1 MFFSAAV
8 GKPDFRTFHPF
19 ICKVLQIPF
28 RHKENGL
35 PRLSDN
41 SIALG
46 MWWMF
51 LTGLC
56 FVGVTITVRYVGT
69 SVPAAEAA
77 FIRYLAGTLLLL
89 PVFLR
94 GYGRFRATGAVKI
107 MLWRGIA
114 HGFGVILW
122 FYAMAHIPI
131 AQVTALG
138 YLTPVVVT
146 VLAVLFLG
154 EVVQMR
160 RIMAV
165 VAGFVGVLIIVRP
178 GFSEVSM
185 GQLAQLATTP
195 LFAISFILA
204 KKLSDHVE
212 PLLIVA
218 SLSLVCTITLLPVAL
233 LNWVQPNATE
243 IALLSLTAVLAT
255 LGHYTMTRAF
265 MSAPIGALQPVSFLQ
280 LVWATLAGIVLFGEP
295 VDQFVLIGGSILVGS
310 AGYIAHRES
319 VLARRQKAQG
329 SSV

>member
-1 MFFSAAV
+1 MLH
-8 GKPDFRTFHPF
+8 T
-19 ICKVLQIPF
+19 
-28 RHKENGL
+28 
-35 PRLSDN
+35 SDK

-56 FVGVTITVRYVGT
+56 FVGVTVTVRYVG
-69 SVPAAEAA
+69 SGVPAAEAA
-77 FIRYLAGTLLLL
+77 FIRYLVGTLLLV
-89 PVFLR
+89 PVFLQ
-94 GYGRFRATGAVKI
+94 GYKRFHATGAVQM

-146 VLAVLFLG
+146 VLAVMFLG

-160 RIMAV
+160 RILAV
-165 VAGFVGVLIIVRP
+165 VAGFIGVLIIVRP
-178 GFSEVSM
+178 GFAEVSM
-185 GQLAQLATTP
+185 GQIAQLATTP

-204 KKLSDHVE
+204 KKLSDHVD

-218 SLSLVCTITLLPVAL
+218 SLSLVCTLTLLPLAL
-233 LNWVQPNATE
+233 VNWVQPDLSE
-243 IALLSLTAVLAT
+243 WLLLSLTAVLAT

-265 MSAPIGALQPVSFLQ
+265 MHAPIGALQPVSFLQ

-295 VDQFVLIGGSILVGS
+295 VDQFVLLGGTILVGS

-319 VLARRQKAQG
+319 VLARQAKAASENDNNTDSETNQR
-329 SSV
+329 

>member
-1 MFFSAAV
+1 M
-8 GKPDFRTFHPF
+8 
-19 ICKVLQIPF
+19 
-28 RHKENGL
+28 RHTE
-35 PRLSDN
+35 N

-69 SVPAAEAA
+69 GIPAPEAA
-77 FIRYLAGTLLLL
+77 FIRYLMGTLLLA
-89 PVFLR
+89 PVFLQ
-94 GYGRFRATGAVKI
+94 GYQRFRATGAVQL

-146 VLAVLFLG
+146 VLAAVFLG
-154 EVVQMR
+154 EMIQMR
-160 RIMAV
+160 RV
-165 VAGFVGVLIIVRP
+165 VAVIVGFLGVLIIVRP
-178 GFSEVSM
+178 GFAEVSV
-185 GQLAQLATTP
+185 GQMAQLATTP

-204 KKLSDHVE
+204 KKLSDHVD
-212 PLLIVA
+212 PVLIVA
-218 SLSLVCTITLLPVAL
+218 SLSLVCTLTLLPIAL
-233 LNWVQPNATE
+233 LDWVQPSLLE
-243 IALLSLTAVLAT
+243 WALLSLTAVLAT

-265 MSAPIGALQPVSFLQ
+265 MYAPIGALQPVSFLQ

-295 VDQFVLIGGSILVGS
+295 VDQFVLIGGTILVAS

-319 VLARRQKAQG
+319 VLAKREKKSQ
-329 SSV
+329 

>member
-1 MFFSAAV
+1 
-8 GKPDFRTFHPF
+8 
-19 ICKVLQIPF
+19 
-28 RHKENGL
+28 
-35 PRLSDN
+35 
-41 SIALG
+41 

-56 FVGVTITVRYVGT
+56 FVGVTVTVRYVG
-69 SVPAAEAA
+69 SGVPAAEAA
-77 FIRYLAGTLLLL
+77 FIRYLVGTLLLV
-89 PVFLR
+89 PVFLQ
-94 GYGRFRATGAVKI
+94 GYKRFHATGAVQM

-146 VLAVLFLG
+146 VLAVMFLG

-160 RIMAV
+160 RILAV
-165 VAGFVGVLIIVRP
+165 VAGFIGVLIIVRP
-178 GFSEVSM
+178 GFAEVSM
-185 GQLAQLATTP
+185 GQIAQLATTP

-204 KKLSDHVE
+204 KKLSDHVD

-218 SLSLVCTITLLPVAL
+218 SLSLVCTLTLLPLAL
-233 LNWVQPNATE
+233 VNWVQPDLSE
-243 IALLSLTAVLAT
+243 WLLLSLTAVLAT

-265 MSAPIGALQPVSFLQ
+265 MHAPIGALQPVSFLQ

-295 VDQFVLIGGSILVGS
+295 VDQFVLLGGTILVGS

-319 VLARRQKAQG
+319 VLARQAKAASENDNNTDSETNQR
-329 SSV
+329 

>member
-1 MFFSAAV
+1 LLH
-8 GKPDFRTFHPF
+8 T
-19 ICKVLQIPF
+19 
-28 RHKENGL
+28 
-35 PRLSDN
+35 SDK

-56 FVGVTITVRYVGT
+56 FVGVTVTVRYVG
-69 SVPAAEAA
+69 SGVPAAEAA
-77 FIRYLAGTLLLL
+77 FIRYLVGTLLLV
-89 PVFLR
+89 PVFLQ
-94 GYGRFRATGAVKI
+94 GYKRFHATGAVQM

-146 VLAVLFLG
+146 VLAVMFLG

-160 RIMAV
+160 RILAV
-165 VAGFVGVLIIVRP
+165 VAGFIGVLIIVRP
-178 GFSEVSM
+178 GFAEVSM
-185 GQLAQLATTP
+185 GQIAQLATTP

-204 KKLSDHVE
+204 KKLSDHVD

-218 SLSLVCTITLLPVAL
+218 SLSLVCTLTLLPLAL
-233 LNWVQPNATE
+233 VNWVQPDLSE
-243 IALLSLTAVLAT
+243 WLLLSLTAVLAT

-265 MSAPIGALQPVSFLQ
+265 MHAPIGALQPVSFLQ

-295 VDQFVLIGGSILVGS
+295 VDQFVLLGGTILVGS

-319 VLARRQKAQG
+319 VLARQAKAASENDNNTDSETNQR
-329 SSV
+329 